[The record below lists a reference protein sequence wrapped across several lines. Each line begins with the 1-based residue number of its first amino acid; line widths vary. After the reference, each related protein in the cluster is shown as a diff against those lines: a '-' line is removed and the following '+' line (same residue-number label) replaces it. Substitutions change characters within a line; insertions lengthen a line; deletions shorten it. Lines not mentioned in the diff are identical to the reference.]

1 MYTDNSGGKSNLTW
15 DFATAD
21 SNRIAYPVSFPGGA
35 VTINRSNLSF
45 KDGRQKYEEY

>member
-21 SNRIAYPVSFPGGA
+21 SNPIAYPVSFPAALLPLTG
-35 VTINRSNLSF
+35 VT
-45 KDGRQKYEEY
+45 